1 MSQEYFV
8 REAVAEEFQEIG
20 ELMVRV
26 YAQLEGFFSVDEN
39 PAYYNKLANVGDLT
53 TQPKTKLLV
62 AVSLS
67 G

>member
-26 YAQLEGFFSVDEN
+26 YSHLEGFFSVDEN
-39 PAYYNKLANVGDLT
+39 PAYYNKLANVGELT
-53 TQPKTKLLV
+53 THPKTKLLV